1 MIQKK
6 VCMVGVF
13 ATGKTSLVQRFVHS
27 LFSTKYHSTVGVKID
42 RKQMQVGTEQVNL
55 LLWDIEGRTAE
66 QEIPESY
73 LKGAHAVLYV
83 ADGTRRETFEQL
95 FSLRDYVRSAA
106 GDVPSI
112 VALNKYD
119 LKNQWVVAAADGKK
133 LIEAQAKKCREVV
146 YAYQKVCVA
155 EAKKAGLTKDQKEA
169 WKDLHDDLRMRE
181 IGVDNTIRPVLK

>member
-27 LFSTKYHSTVGVKID
+27 LFSAKYHSTVGVKID
-42 RKQMQVGTEQVNL
+42 RKQVQVGTEPVNL
-55 LLWDIEGRTAE
+55 LMWDIEGRTAE

-73 LKGAHAVLYV
+73 LKGAHAVFYV

-95 FSLRDYVRSAA
+95 FSLRDHVRSAA

-119 LKNQWVVAAADGKK
+119 LKGQWVVSADDGRK
-133 LIEAQAKKCREVV
+133 LIDGGFHMLTTSAKSGEGVEDAFRWL
-146 YAYQKVCVA
+146 ATA
-155 EAKKAGLTKDQKEA
+155 TLTAPPTPTVQPPGR
-169 WKDLHDDLRMRE
+169 H
-181 IGVDNTIRPVLK
+181 GN